1 VTVRL
6 LDTNRDIAAL
16 AGHKPAM
23 NMLGFLDGQF
33 DGFALVAAM
42 AQNPAIVID
51 HLPAPLAGGIDMEC
65 VVAATRRHLNRRAV
79 SG

>member
-6 LDTNRDIAAL
+6 LDTNHDIAAPPRQKL
-16 AGHKPAM
+16 PM
-23 NMLGFLDGQF
+23 NMLGFPDGQF

-42 AQNPAIVID
+42 AKDPAIVID
-51 HLPAPLAGGIDMEC
+51 HLPAPLAGGIDMERM
-65 VVAATRRHLNRRAV
+65 VAARRHLNRAAI

>member
-6 LDTNRDIAAL
+6 LDTNRDIAL
-16 AGHKPAM
+16 PAGHELAM
-23 NMLGFLDGQF
+23 NMLGFLDGEL

-42 AQNPAIVID
+42 AKDPAIVID
-51 HLPAPLAGGIDMEC
+51 HLPAPLAGGIDMERM
-65 VVAATRRHLNRRAV
+65 VAARRHLNRAAI